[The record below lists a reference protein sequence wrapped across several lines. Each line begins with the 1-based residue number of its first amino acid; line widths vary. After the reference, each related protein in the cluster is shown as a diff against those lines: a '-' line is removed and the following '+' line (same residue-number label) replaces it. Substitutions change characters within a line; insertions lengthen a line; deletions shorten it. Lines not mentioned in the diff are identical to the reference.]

1 MLRLLLSR
9 VRATLRRSRLDDELD
24 DELREHLALLQER
37 FVRNGMN
44 PSETFYAARR
54 HLAASRKS
62 RRHSWSEAPTRACVP
77 CLPIFVLVFNFFD
90 ELRRIAPATRH
101 P

>member
-37 FVRNGMN
+37 FVRNGLN

-54 HLAASRKS
+54 QFGGVTQVK
-62 RRHSWSEAPTRACVP
+62 EALMERSAHPGMRTVFADLRV
-77 CLPIFVLVFNFFD
+77 CLQL
-90 ELRRIAPATRH
+90 LRRAAPHRARD
-101 P
+101 